1 MLLWDEN
8 RTVITID
15 DKFSSIYYMY
25 SSSQGV
31 TLCDHTPSS
40 QVNIRLSET
49 DNIWLLDIAS
59 TWLDDNTEEAELQRL
74 KNEQYRE
81 VSLYQHQQNGEG
93 ECDKI
98 IKLMKD

>member
-1 MLLWDEN
+1 MA
-8 RTVITID
+8 TP
-15 DKFSSIYYMY
+15 
-25 SSSQGV
+25 
-31 TLCDHTPSS
+31 PSS

-81 VSLYQHQQNGEG
+81 VSLYQHQQNVEG
-93 ECDKI
+93 EYNI
-98 IKLMKD
+98 HVHTSLSVEYRST